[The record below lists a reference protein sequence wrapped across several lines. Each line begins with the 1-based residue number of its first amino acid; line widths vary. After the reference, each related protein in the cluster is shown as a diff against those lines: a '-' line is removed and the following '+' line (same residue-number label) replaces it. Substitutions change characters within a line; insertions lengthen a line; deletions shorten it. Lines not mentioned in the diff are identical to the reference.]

1 MLPQSLRQK
10 KNFADMVKDDKDSNQ
25 QPQIEIA
32 EQDKSQTKPPQIF
45 VQRES
50 FQNDAPNFGGSS
62 DQQRSIPQILK
73 ILVVDDDGMIQR
85 VLPNVLKMALGKIPQ
100 KNRQEFEIITANN
113 GKEGIAHFEMNF
125 SQVRLVLT
133 DFEMPGINGLQMSA
147 KMRSFEKE

>member
-1 MLPQSLRQK
+1 
-10 KNFADMVKDDKDSNQ
+10 
-25 QPQIEIA
+25 
-32 EQDKSQTKPPQIF
+32 
-45 VQRES
+45 
-50 FQNDAPNFGGSS
+50 
-62 DQQRSIPQILK
+62 
-73 ILVVDDDGMIQR
+73 
-85 VLPNVLKMALGKIPQ
+85 MALGKIPQ